1 VPPTV
6 TAKIKEIQWLG
17 MRCRAAIDSG
27 GAKITAD
34 LRTKPND
41 PTSSVASPKIVS
53 ADGRASLL
61 VEDDGLEGTM
71 VSLVIVDSSGSV
83 IGKQATTIGGDE

>member
-1 VPPTV
+1 
-6 TAKIKEIQWLG
+6 
-17 MRCRAAIDSG
+17 MRCRAVIDSG

-41 PTSSVASPKIVS
+41 PTSSIARPKVVS
-53 ADGRASLL
+53 ADGRTSLL
-61 VEDDGLEGTM
+61 VEDDALEGTI
-71 VSLVIVDSSGSV
+71 VSLVIIDFSGSV

>member
-1 VPPTV
+1 
-6 TAKIKEIQWLG
+6 
-17 MRCRAAIDSG
+17 MRCRAVIDSG

-41 PTSSVASPKIVS
+41 PTSSVAKPKPVGD
-53 ADGRASLL
+53 DGRTSLL
-61 VEDDGLEGTM
+61 VEDDELEGTM
-71 VSLVIVDSSGSV
+71 VSLVIIDPSGSV